1 MLKTP
6 RIADCHT
13 AHSFLARSRPA
24 EDQAKKLA
32 GIAGATHHTSTM
44 RFERTRTEPMRS
56 VSQSSMFSSLDSEN
70 GESES
75 GSAASGSRSA
85 SRYGDQSP
93 GALDSID
100 RAIQKHTLSTPAA
113 VQLKPAPGGRAARA
127 RSQTVSALPVEG
139 DESSPSDEKPTLHGA
154 MLDPLTAQMVTTG
167 VLKGEVAKL
176 SMPDAHGATAV
187 KKLGRRSDSMNSNS
201 MLETHQEGGS
211 QESIEYEME
220 ILGEPEPEPDV
231 SIPGEVQP
239 GVVGP

>member
-1 MLKTP
+1 M
-6 RIADCHT
+6 I
-13 AHSFLARSRPA
+13 
-24 EDQAKKLA
+24 
-32 GIAGATHHTSTM
+32 
-44 RFERTRTEPMRS
+44 S
-56 VSQSSMFSSLDSEN
+56 VSQSSIFPSLDSEN

-100 RAIQKHTLSTPAA
+100 RAIQKHTLSMPAA

-187 KKLGRRSDSMNSNS
+187 KKLGRRSDSMNSRSESMNS
-201 MLETHQEGGS
+201 MLETHQEGDS
-211 QESIEYEME
+211 QESIEHEMDP
-220 ILGEPEPEPDV
+220 LGQPEPEPDV

-239 GVVGP
+239 GAVVSWRWRGII

>member
-1 MLKTP
+1 
-6 RIADCHT
+6 
-13 AHSFLARSRPA
+13 
-24 EDQAKKLA
+24 
-32 GIAGATHHTSTM
+32 M

-56 VSQSSMFSSLDSEN
+56 VSQSSIFSSLDSEN

-100 RAIQKHTLSTPAA
+100 RAIQKHTLSMPAA

-154 MLDPLTAQMVTTG
+154 MLDSLTAQMVTTG

-187 KKLGRRSDSMNSNS
+187 KKLGRRSDSMNSRSESMNS
-201 MLETHQEGGS
+201 MLETHQEGDS
-211 QESIEYEME
+211 QESIEHEMDP
-220 ILGEPEPEPDV
+220 LGQPEPEPDV

-239 GVVGP
+239 GAVVSWRWRGII